1 MSPLFYEK
9 AWPRSQGDEGRDQ
22 EDRLEGRTL
31 LEPAR
36 VVLITCYSI
45 PRGDVDILTRCP
57 TVWTTHSF
65 TLLKISRA
73 LTLMGLLITDRL
85 CSLIQRELFCVPCS
99 GPADVF
105 EAVSAQ

>member
-1 MSPLFYEK
+1 MAS
-9 AWPRSQGDEGRDQ
+9 SQGDEGRDQ

-73 LTLMGLLITDRL
+73 LMGLFITDRL
-85 CSLIQRELFCVPCS
+85 CSLIKRELFCVPCS

-105 EAVSAQ
+105 ESVSAQ